1 MWCSLYQPMKVTID
15 LTKLAGTLT
24 TLSAW
29 GCVLLVLILPVF
41 SNQFFAA
48 VVAAFFLFWLSGK
61 LPESSD

>member
-1 MWCSLYQPMKVTID
+1 MKITID
-15 LTKLAGTLT
+15 LAKLIIPA
-24 TLSAW
+24 AW